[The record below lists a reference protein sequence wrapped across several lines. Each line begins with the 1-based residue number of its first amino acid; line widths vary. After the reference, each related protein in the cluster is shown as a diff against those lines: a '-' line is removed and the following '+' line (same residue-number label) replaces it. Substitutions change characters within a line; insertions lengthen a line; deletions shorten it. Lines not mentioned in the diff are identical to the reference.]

1 MPKPMSQ
8 ARRKLLFELEG
19 IVGNQFYNP
28 YIQNYRPGG
37 VRESDG
43 RALRYPLVFPKPDGT
58 TMKFKDYVVP
68 KDVPNNVL
76 LYGHYVLG
84 ANHLNIMLAL
94 DRAIRHLEQ
103 KYGFS
108 IEGQTTS
115 EPES

>member
-1 MPKPMSQ
+1 MAHRSGMS
-8 ARRKLLFELEG
+8 RR
-19 IVGNQFYNP
+19 
-28 YIQNYRPGG
+28 YR
-37 VRESDG
+37 VAE
-43 RALRYPLVFPKPDGT
+43 PL
-58 TMKFKDYVVP
+58 VVP

>member
-68 KDVPNNVL
+68 KDV
-76 LYGHYVLG
+76 GQSG
-84 ANHLNIMLAL
+84 DGRRLAVAV
-94 DRAIRHLEQ
+94 DWVEFVR
-103 KYGFS
+103 
-108 IEGQTTS
+108 IEA
-115 EPES
+115 E